1 VAQAKG
7 RGAAAKKVAAKKTAV
22 KNSAVTNGAAKKTAA
37 AKVKKAAASAA
48 AKQRVYFRQSD
59 FPLTTLQHAQK
70 IASGLVDNFAGD
82 SASPPDVALALGISP
97 TSSAWQTLT
106 GASIAY
112 GLTDGGINANVIKLT
127 ALGKRLVAPEEEGQ
141 DVAARREAI
150 LKPRI
155 LREFFEKYRRA
166 KLPNE
171 TIAINVLRAFG
182 LPPERA
188 PAAFEVIKSNGAY
201 AGIIRDTPTGP
212 FVNLDS
218 PGVPSPAATQDL
230 HEQPSDAPF
239 NDVDDEAGTLATAS
253 RSFELPAASNV
264 LPDAKANRV
273 FITHGKQLAIVG
285 QIKEL
290 LSFGN
295 FEPIVSVEREA
306 TAIPVPEKVFED
318 MRSCGAGVLHVGA
331 EGKYLDKDGN
341 EHIKIND
348 NVLIEIGAAMALYGK
363 RVILLVEKGVVLPS
377 NLQGLY
383 RCEFEGDKLDYD
395 STMKLLKTFSQFR

>member
-1 VAQAKG
+1 MAQAKRKG
-7 RGAAAKKVAAKKTAV
+7 GKPAAKSAKVTKVARKQQSAKPDEK
-22 KNSAVTNGAAKKTAA
+22 
-37 AKVKKAAASAA
+37 
-48 AKQRVYFRQSD
+48 RVYFRQAD
-59 FPLTTLQHAQK
+59 FPLTTLQQAQK
-70 IASGLVDNFAGD
+70 IASTLVDNFAGD

-97 TSSAWQTLT
+97 TSSSWPNLT

-112 GLTDGGINANVIKLT
+112 GLTDGGVNANVIKLT

-155 LREFFEKYRRA
+155 LKEFFEKYRRA

-171 TIAINVLRAFG
+171 TIAINVLKSLGIPDDRAQT
-182 LPPERA
+182 
-188 PAAFEVIKSNGAY
+188 AFEIIKANGSY
-201 AGIIRDTPTGP
+201 AGIIRETPTGP
-212 FVNLDS
+212 FINLDS
-218 PGVPSPAATQDL
+218 PGVPSPATTQDIDGRQQD
-230 HEQPSDAPF
+230 HAA
-239 NDVDDEAGTLATAS
+239 DVVTTDTGVEVGHHSPVTPATKA
-253 RSFELPAASNV
+253 NV
-264 LPDAKANRV
+264 QPDAKANRV
-273 FITHGKQLAIVG
+273 FITHGKQRAIVG

-290 LSFGN
+290 LTFGN

-331 EGKYLDKDGN
+331 EGKYLDRDGN
-341 EHIKIND
+341 EHVKIND